1 MNAQQK
7 LRMLRYPTAV
17 LVNTLLSLRKFVS
30 TNPVITRG
38 KAELHIFQK
47 KFKSF
52 KKNRAPPTKKEV
64 NKISR
69 LFEK

>member
-1 MNAQQK
+1 MDKKKSQNNAQQK

-38 KAELHIFQK
+38 KAELHQK
-47 KFKSF
+47 K
-52 KKNRAPPTKKEV
+52 RG
-64 NKISR
+64 
-69 LFEK
+69 